1 MYHWCKGERMIN
13 AKTDALILDVDGTLW
28 DSTPIV
34 ARAWQAAV
42 SDRGLSD
49 YVVTPDRLKE
59 LFGKTMQVIAEE
71 LFPDLPGQQRTELM
85 ERCCAYEHEALRQD
99 TCAICYPGVISC
111 IQALSERLPV
121 CIVSNCQSGYIELF
135 LEKTGL
141 GPYIMDTECYGN
153 TKKEKGENISLLVQ
167 RNHFLAPVYVGD
179 TQGDCDAAKAA
190 GVVFIHASYGY
201 GKVDCAAEVIPSFS
215 GLLKLFE
222 L

>member
-1 MYHWCKGERMIN
+1 
-13 AKTDALILDVDGTLW
+13 
-28 DSTPIV
+28 
-34 ARAWQAAV
+34 
-42 SDRGLSD
+42 
-49 YVVTPDRLKE
+49 
-59 LFGKTMQVIAEE
+59 
-71 LFPDLPGQQRTELM
+71 
-85 ERCCAYEHEALRQD
+85 
-99 TCAICYPGVISC
+99 
-111 IQALSERLPV
+111 
-121 CIVSNCQSGYIELF
+121 
-135 LEKTGL
+135 
-141 GPYIMDTECYGN
+141 MDTECYGN